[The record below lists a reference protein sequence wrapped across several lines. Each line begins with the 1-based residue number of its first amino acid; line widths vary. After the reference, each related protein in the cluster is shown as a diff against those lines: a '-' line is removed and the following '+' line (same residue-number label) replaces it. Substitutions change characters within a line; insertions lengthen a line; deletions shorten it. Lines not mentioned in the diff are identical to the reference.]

1 MATMEKLEGSKVK
14 LTIEVAADEFEKAV
28 EKAYLKTKKNFNV
41 PVSYTHLPPAPGL
54 PDPCKAGVWA
64 VLPTE
69 GNEMHLP
76 VPA

>member
-41 PVSYTHLPPAPGL
+41 PGFRKGHAPR
-54 PDPCKAGVWA
+54 
-64 VLPTE
+64 
-69 GNEMHLP
+69 
-76 VPA
+76 